1 MVRKVK
7 MPDPNYNDIL
17 AGIGAGFQSYD
28 PNNMFRGAGAAIS
41 ANTASRMARENRN
54 TQRQWDLENI
64 DINEKIAAERF
75 ARSEAAQINKEQRDE
90 ATAIRLKK
98 EDIRLK
104 EEADKRAMDMAIGSG
119 YAGDVQRGDNA
130 FNRSFF
136 SGLGISPVGD
146 SSPVDVENPVGPSN
160 SVGLPGFFTKPPAPP
175 VVHAPEGEQQSVRY
189 YKIGKRL
196 FEYDRMDKTM
206 KEVYPKFSRLADRPD
221 ATWDEKLADRPD
233 VQVSEWDEKSQKF
246 VVTRKAK
253 SK

>member
-1 MVRKVK
+1 

-64 DINEKIAAERF
+64 DINENMAAERF
-75 ARSEAAQINKEQRDE
+75 ARSETAQINKEQRDE

-136 SGLGISPVGD
+136 SGLGISPVED
-146 SSPVDVENPVGPSN
+146 SSPIDVENPIGKPS
-160 SVGLPGFFTKPPAPP
+160 SVELPGFFSKPNDSKPS
-175 VVHAPEGEQQSVRY
+175 VKAPEGEQQKIKY
-189 YKIGKRL
+189 YKVRGVL
-196 FEYDRMDKTM
+196 YAYDRMENTM
-206 KEVYPKFSRLADRPD
+206 KPVKLGKSTSAMADRPD

-233 VQVSEWDEKSQKF
+233 VQVSEWDEKLQKF

-253 SK
+253 SQ